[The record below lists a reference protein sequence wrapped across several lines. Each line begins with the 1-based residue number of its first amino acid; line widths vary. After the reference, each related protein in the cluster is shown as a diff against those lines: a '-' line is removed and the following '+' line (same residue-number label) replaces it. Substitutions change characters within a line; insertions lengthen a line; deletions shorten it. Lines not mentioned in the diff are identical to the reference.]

1 MPQLQMCCCQPR
13 RGPGGSS
20 RQSISRIGCLFHPH
34 RGVSRTSLLPSSP
47 TFLPEEKDGCPVT
60 GVMTLT
66 DISSS
71 ALTHRRLPMPL
82 PRLTPS
88 SPSRGLGG
96 AFSPKQSPFLPLG
109 FAPISTPILWNLA
122 TCPFLLTLVL
132 SMLLSKWHLVYMNEA
147 GFKPQSDLKRIN
159 TSSPGLVPPCPIFSA
174 RCLERRACSCS
185 LPSLSSS
192 LNQLPQLPV
201 TLSGKDHSCCLDGQT
216 C

>member
-1 MPQLQMCCCQPR
+1 MGRVGSTCGLLDVSTSSACWAALEKDPTADQMPQLQMCCCQPR

-20 RQSISRIGCLFHPH
+20 RQSISRIGCLFHPQ

-60 GVMTLT
+60 GVVTLT

-109 FAPISTPILWNLA
+109 FAP
-122 TCPFLLTLVL
+122 F
-132 SMLLSKWHLVYMNEA
+132 
-147 GFKPQSDLKRIN
+147 
-159 TSSPGLVPPCPIFSA
+159 PP
-174 RCLERRACSCS
+174 
-185 LPSLSSS
+185 LSSGTW
-192 LNQLPQLPV
+192 LPV
-201 TLSGKDHSCCLDGQT
+201 RFFSP
-216 C
+216 